1 MVKKVSLLYKDA
13 NRKLQLV
20 EKSPEFIKDLQF
32 DRILQVMTSGT
43 NNMNSENV
51 IVSVL
56 AELCNDINDITYR
69 YDILQDFTRQPQML
83 SDLKSAFA
91 AMMPIERDRQLSNR
105 RRAEVSAEYKI
116 NSGINML
123 LGYCKVCKKVG
134 EVLKAS
140 ENGILSE
147 GLNNLLEVVFS
158 YVGNEKFDKLEEL
171 LMSLKKCAKGYIRI
185 KLDASLTNSF
195 KLKEALVLDIDS
207 NGFGKDESIKTH
219 SSIGLKQ
226 LIGLGRKKES
236 NYVIKEFDYILKEN
250 ADEIK
255 TKILT
260 NIANILEVMTVNISS
275 FLRNLSQEILFY
287 EGAVKLVQ
295 TMKNLDLIT
304 TRAEMARAEERT
316 LELQG
321 IYDLSFALYLS
332 DKGCSNSLRNI
343 VTNDVCI
350 RGGER
355 IQIITGP
362 NQGGK
367 TTYIRALGILQVLA
381 QAGIPVPAAK
391 AVVSPVDQLFTHFP
405 VDEKPESNEG
415 RLGEELQ
422 RMLNILENA
431 TENSL
436 VLMNEAF
443 ASTNSKEGSII
454 AQDILMAL
462 AVIGARCSFVTH
474 LYELANRVDSINNE
488 LLGLGRKCSSFIS
501 MAAQYEECQCLTD
514 EDAEGEIRKRT
525 YRIIPGAPSES
536 SFAADIAAQFGIRY
550 MDFVQQLKED

>member
-1 MVKKVSLLYKDA
+1 MVNKVSLLYKDA
-13 NRKLQLV
+13 NKKLQLV
-20 EKSPEFIKDLQF
+20 VKSPEFIKDMQF
-32 DRILQVMTSGT
+32 DGILQVMTSKT
-43 NNMNSENV
+43 DNINSENV

-69 YDILQDFTRQPQML
+69 YDILQDFIRQPQFL

-91 AMMPIERDRQLSNR
+91 EIGRIERDRQLSNR

-134 EVLKAS
+134 EVLKVS

-147 GLNNLLEVVFS
+147 GLINLSEAVFS
-158 YVGNEKFDKLEEL
+158 YIGNEKFNKLEEL
-171 LMSLKKCAKGYIRI
+171 LISLKMCAKGYIRL

-195 KLKEALVLDIDS
+195 KFKEALVLDIES

-219 SSIGLKQ
+219 SSIGIKQ
-226 LIGLGRKKES
+226 LIGLKRKREF

-250 ADEIK
+250 VDEIK
-255 TKILT
+255 DKILA
-260 NIANILEVMTVNISS
+260 NIANILEVMTFNISS

-287 EGAVKLVQ
+287 EGAAKLVQ
-295 TMKNLDLIT
+295 TMNSLGLTT
-304 TRAEMARAEERT
+304 TRAEMTRVEERT
-316 LELQG
+316 IDIQG

-332 DKGCSNSLRNI
+332 EKGCSNSLRNI

-350 RGGER
+350 TEGKR

-367 TTYIRALGILQVLA
+367 TTYIRAMGILQVLA

-391 AVVSPVDQLFTHFP
+391 AVISPIDQLFTHFP

-422 RMLNILENA
+422 RMHNILENA
-431 TENSL
+431 TEYSL

-454 AQDILMAL
+454 AHDILLAL
-462 AVIGARCSFVTH
+462 AVIGTRCSFVTH
-474 LYELANRVDSINNE
+474 LYELANRVDSMNEE
-488 LLGLGRKCSSFIS
+488 LLSMDGKCSGFIS
-501 MAAQYEECQCLTD
+501 MAAQYEESQGISD

-525 YRIIPGAPSES
+525 YRIIAGAPSE
-536 SFAADIAAQFGIRY
+536 
-550 MDFVQQLKED
+550 